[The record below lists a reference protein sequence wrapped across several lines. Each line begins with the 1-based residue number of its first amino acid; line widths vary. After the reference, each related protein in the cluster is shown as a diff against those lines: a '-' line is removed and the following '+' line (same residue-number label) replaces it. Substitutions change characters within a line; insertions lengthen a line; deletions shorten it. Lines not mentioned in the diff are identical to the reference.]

1 MQCCAVCG
9 AGCVGVVH
17 YMCRLLAELR
27 TEKPWAQLDTLVVST
42 ACSAL
47 NHAIQSD
54 RPRSPPSLAKAAMN
68 GGAHHA
74 APAAPGEHRAGAG
87 VALRELSISTG
98 KVEGAVPNSV
108 GNGRVAVNNG
118 QKNKSKTAAAHVSDR
133 NLDRVCKWVASKV
146 HGGLGPDVWAVLEL
160 EVRLF
165 LARSRGFSRSYM
177 HAENPHESNW
187 GQVGRQ
193 GSSVRWGTRR
203 PSVGRRVC
211 GGGDV
216 VHAQVLPRLEDI
228 GVGTDGKFTAA
239 LAQVRPF
246 FFSSSRRPRGAE
258 SSVKGLLD
266 A

>member
-1 MQCCAVCG
+1 MDA
-9 AGCVGVVH
+9 VH

-27 TEKPWAQLDTLVVST
+27 TEKPWAQLDTLVVSN

-165 LARSRGFSRSYM
+165 LARSRGFSRTYM
-177 HAENPHESNW
+177 HAETPRESNW
-187 GQVGRQ
+187 G
-193 GSSVRWGTRR
+193 SWG
-203 PSVGRRVC
+203 
-211 GGGDV
+211 
-216 VHAQVLPRLEDI
+216 
-228 GVGTDGKFTAA
+228 GKGAA
-239 LAQVRPF
+239 
-246 FFSSSRRPRGAE
+246 
-258 SSVKGLLD
+258 
-266 A
+266 